1 METTVLLSRLRTA
14 LVHLIAVVWFGAE
27 LTYRAGY
34 GLGAWLQQ
42 LNGALAHAITSAGGS
57 AAPTPQPQRVSLP
70 VAPSGGIEPLCPG
83 CWWDLIDP
91 TEADEGDHELPLR
104 WAV

>member
-1 METTVLLSRLRTA
+1 MNTTVPLSRLRTA
-14 LVHLIAVVWFGAE
+14 LVHLIAVAWFSAE

-34 GLGAWLQQ
+34 GLGVWLHQ
-42 LNGALAHAITSAGGS
+42 LNATLAHAITSAGS
-57 AAPTPQPQRVSLP
+57 AAPQPTAQPQQGSLP
-70 VAPSGGIEPLCPG
+70 LAPSSGGIEPLCPG

-91 TEADEGDHELPLR
+91 TEADQELPLR